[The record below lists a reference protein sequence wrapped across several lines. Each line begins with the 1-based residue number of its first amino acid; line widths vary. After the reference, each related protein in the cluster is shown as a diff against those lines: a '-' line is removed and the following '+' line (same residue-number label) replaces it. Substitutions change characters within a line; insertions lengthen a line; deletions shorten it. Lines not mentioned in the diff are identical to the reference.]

1 MTQSEAQR
9 MLLEMLRGLKED
21 IAEEREASRL
31 SRAAMRDRIEEVV
44 DRVGNLETT
53 LAISGQIDAQVRAE
67 LDALRKSVSD
77 SNSSIQ
83 PTVDEW
89 RRIKA
94 IGIGLVGLLAL
105 GGVSVG
111 AALSW
116 TGESVVSAV
125 RAWLHIS

>member
-116 TGESVVSAV
+116 AGESVVSAV

>member
-116 TGESVVSAV
+116 AGESVVSTIRV
-125 RAWLHIS
+125 WLRIP